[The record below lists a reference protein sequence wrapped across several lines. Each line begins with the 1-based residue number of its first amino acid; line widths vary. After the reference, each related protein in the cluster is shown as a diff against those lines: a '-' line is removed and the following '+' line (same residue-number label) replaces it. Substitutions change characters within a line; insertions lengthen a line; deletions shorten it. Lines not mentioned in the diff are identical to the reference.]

1 MDVIKKIIEGVNNL
15 PTLPTVYT
23 NLSQAM
29 ENPNTTKEE
38 IARIISAD
46 QAATFKILKVA
57 NSPFYGLRGRIDTIT
72 QALLY
77 LGFNE
82 VKNIVFALSI
92 INAFSKNKIFKK
104 FKPLDLWAHSIG
116 VGVATRLIGAAVGE
130 KNLENYFLAGIFHDI
145 GKLVFFEYVPN
156 DYAKVIEL
164 VESKKIP
171 IKDAELEILGLN
183 HARAGQLIAEKW
195 KLPQNV
201 VNIVSSHHTGLIGNN
216 VNTLLASVHLGDIVA
231 RSLDLGYGGDNFIP
245 EPNIKVWEILK
256 LPKGFFASAR
266 KKMKDDYERLTKIM
280 LSE

>member
-1 MDVIKKIIEGVNNL
+1 MDIVKKIIEGVNNL

-38 IARIISAD
+38 IAKIISSD

-57 NSPFYGLRGRIDTIT
+57 NSPFYGLRGRIETIS

-82 VKNIVFALSI
+82 VKNIVFALSV
-92 INAFSKNKIFKK
+92 INAFSKSKIFKK
-104 FKPLDLWAHSIG
+104 FKPIDLWAHSIG

-156 DYAKVIEL
+156 EYAKVIDL
-164 VESKKIP
+164 ADSKKIP

-195 KLPQNV
+195 KLPQSV
-201 VNIVSSHHTGLIGNN
+201 VNIVSGHHTGLIGN
-216 VNTLLASVHLGDIVA
+216 VNTLLAAVHLGDIVA
-231 RSLDLGYGGDNFIP
+231 RAFDLGYGGDSMIP
-245 EPNIKVWEILK
+245 EPNIKIWDILK
-256 LPKGFFASAR
+256 LPKGFFSSVR

>member
-1 MDVIKKIIEGVNNL
+1 MDVIKKIIDGVNNL

-23 NLSQAM
+23 HLSQAM

-57 NSPFYGLRGRIDTIT
+57 NSPFYGLRGRIDTIS

-116 VGVATRLIGAAVGE
+116 VGVATRLIGAVVGE

-156 DYAKVIEL
+156 EYAKVIEL

-195 KLPQNV
+195 N
-201 VNIVSSHHTGLIGNN
+201 
-216 VNTLLASVHLGDIVA
+216 
-231 RSLDLGYGGDNFIP
+231 Y
-245 EPNIKVWEILK
+245 LK
-256 LPKGFFASAR
+256 L
-266 KKMKDDYERLTKIM
+266 
-280 LSE
+280 LSILLVLIIQD